1 MDMHTSFHRTGV
13 AGVLLTALITAGAG
27 VAQAAPQ
34 ALALVATKGAVE
46 LTCEGRACSAEL
58 TTFCLQSDRFS
69 PIPGTVYHLANDDMI
84 RLIGMGDDGRVVALD
99 PEKFLRFESAR
110 THLAVR
116 VSVPRD
122 RLAQHGVSRLEV
134 VVGEN
139 VSLLP
144 EAVAGDDDPM
154 TEGEIAILTDSL
166 RPVGSQI
173 VDENGERMQAARI
186 TSRMIN
192 ALPQHGTGG
201 KAVGRELLHRSIG
214 AIDPGNASPRAQDR
228 ARGAF
233 DLCRFIM
240 HRDRSVTMRRCLQK
254 QHDDFI
260 DFLNSEYW
268 NAVKV
273 GS

>member
-1 MDMHTSFHRTGV
+1 MKMHTSFHRTGA
-13 AGVLLTALITAGAG
+13 AGVLLTALLTATAG

-46 LTCEGRACSAEL
+46 LACEGRACSAEL

-69 PIPGTVYHLANDDMI
+69 PIPGTVYHLASDDVI
-84 RLIGMGDDGRVVALD
+84 RLIGTDDDGRAVALD
-99 PEKFLRFESAR
+99 PEEFLQFESAR

-122 RLAQHGVSRLEV
+122 RLARHGVSRLEIS
-134 VVGEN
+134 VGEN

-144 EAVAGDDDPM
+144 ETAPGDQDPM
-154 TEGEIAILTDSL
+154 TEGEIAVLTGSL
-166 RPVGSQI
+166 RAVGSQI
-173 VDENGERMQAARI
+173 VDDNGERMQAARI

-192 ALPQHGTGG
+192 ALPRDGADGE
-201 KAVGRELLHRSIG
+201 AAGRELLHRSIG
-214 AIDPGNASPRAQDR
+214 AIDPGNASLRAQER
-228 ARGAF
+228 ARGAY
-233 DLCRFIM
+233 DLCRFIV
-240 HRDRSVTMRRCLQK
+240 RQDSSVTLRRCLQK

-268 NAVKV
+268 DAVKT